1 MCGETF
7 ENKSHQSI
15 NTCGH
20 FLILTLYLASLCRT
34 CQHAKNIIKQKQNW
48 FCSVRKAN
56 MQRRHPGTIWRWES
70 GSRGHPA
77 GAAVGQHLSGETT
90 LQPPFTPRLDMLH
103 AYKWE
108 PMHYLCDLILLV
120 FLRKQKLWFC
130 RRTSRRTPLGK
141 TFHKSF
147 TFGHCK
153 GWPPFSGNAQK

>member
-1 MCGETF
+1 MDSSPAVKINIVDFSAINDARFNVNTHIFGDLTHQCVWENF

-56 MQRRHPGTIWRWES
+56 MQRRHAGTISRWES

-103 AYKWE
+103 AYK
-108 PMHYLCDLILLV
+108 
-120 FLRKQKLWFC
+120 
-130 RRTSRRTPLGK
+130 
-141 TFHKSF
+141 
-147 TFGHCK
+147 
-153 GWPPFSGNAQK
+153 